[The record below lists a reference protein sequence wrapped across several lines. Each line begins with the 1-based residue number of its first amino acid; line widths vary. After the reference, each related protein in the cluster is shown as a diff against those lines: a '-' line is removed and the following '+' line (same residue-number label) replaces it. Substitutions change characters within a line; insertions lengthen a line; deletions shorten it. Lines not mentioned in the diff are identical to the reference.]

1 MTKKRFTEKE
11 MKQLSANPYVQ
22 SVSEKGITYTDDF
35 KGLFMAEKMN
45 GKFARQIFED
55 AGFDVEVVGK
65 TRIKAASK
73 RWEAAYQEH
82 GVIGLTDTRK
92 GHSGRPRERELSL
105 EEQNARLEAKI
116 NLLQAE
122 NELLKKI
129 RFAERGLKK

>member
-35 KGLFMAEKMN
+35 KGLFMAEKKN
-45 GKFARQIFED
+45 GKFARHIFED
-55 AGFDVEVVGK
+55 AGFDVEVVGM
-65 TRIKAASK
+65 TRINAANK
-73 RWEAAYQEH
+73 RWGAAYRKH
-82 GVIGLTDTRK
+82 GVSGLTDTRK
-92 GHSGRPRERELSL
+92 DNSGRQREGEP
-105 EEQNARLEAKI
+105 RLEAKI

-122 NELLKKI
+122 VELLKKI